1 MWIGQARAVISLSMA
16 LMLGACVTIAVPPP
30 AQQPDFITSPS
41 GVQTPRAAAQTFV
54 SVVNAVEPVA
64 EAICRQRSS
73 GQNCNLQIVVDDRP
87 GQAPN
92 AFQTVDRA
100 GRPIVGFTLAL
111 IADARNADEIAFVMG
126 HEAAHHILGHI
137 PKREQSALSS
147 AILAGVIA
155 QAGGATPEDIRAAQN
170 LGAEIGSRTY
180 SRDFELEADVLGAEI
195 ALRAGYNPMRGVEFF
210 NRLPDPGDQFLGS
223 HPPNAQRQAVVRAT
237 VAQLTGSKIF
247 GRMETTRVSGS
258 IRCGYPQNAAAS
270 RCVLHR

>member
-1 MWIGQARAVISLSMA
+1 MWVRRTKAVIHLSASLLA
-16 LMLGACVTIAVPPP
+16 LFLVAGCVTLAPPP
-30 AQQPDFITSPS
+30 VLPVPQAAIN

-54 SVVNAVEPVA
+54 AVVNAVEPIA

-73 GQNCNLQIVVDDRP
+73 AQNCNLQIVVDDRP
-87 GQAPN
+87 DQPPN

-155 QAGGATPEDIRAAQN
+155 QAGGATPADIRAAQN

-180 SRDFELEADVLGAEI
+180 SKNFELEADMLGAEI
-195 ALRAGYNPMRGVEFF
+195 ALRAGYDPLRGIEFF

-237 VAQLTGSKIF
+237 VARLGGQ
-247 GRMETTRVSGS
+247 
-258 IRCGYPQNAAAS
+258 
-270 RCVLHR
+270 